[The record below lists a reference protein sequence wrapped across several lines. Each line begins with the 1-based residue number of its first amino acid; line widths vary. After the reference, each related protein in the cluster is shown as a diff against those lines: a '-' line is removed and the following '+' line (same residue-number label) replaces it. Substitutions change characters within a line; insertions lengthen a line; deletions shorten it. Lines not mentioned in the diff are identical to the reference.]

1 MYNHF
6 HHNNYVILSPLSHIW
21 YMIIY
26 IENIN
31 IFDLLLIS
39 NSIYV
44 VLNFLVGIIEW
55 WIIKK
60 WFVDIEWVKTK
71 HRKYRLFDQKNI
83 I

>member
-6 HHNNYVILSPLSHIW
+6 YHYTYVILSPFLIW

-31 IFDLLLIS
+31 IFDLTTCMIIS

-44 VLNFLVGIIEW
+44 VLNFLVGIVEW
-55 WIIKK
+55 WLIKK
-60 WFVDIEWVKTK
+60 WLSISNE
-71 HRKYRLFDQKNI
+71 
-83 I
+83 